1 MDTSETYVKMCEKAE
16 EIQPGYL
23 NLSNKMVRKMK
34 FKVGDKV
41 RLVDKELQDA
51 GLWNLKIKDGIVT
64 KVYQKFIT
72 VKRGKTNSLWHP
84 LFWRK
89 VRGGGESQTRVMV

>member
-1 MDTSETYVKMCEKAE
+1 MTKK
-16 EIQPGYL
+16 Q
-23 NLSNKMVRKMK
+23 K

-41 RLVDKELQDA
+41 ILIEKELKYR
-51 GLWNLKIKDGIVT
+51 GLLNLKIKDGIVT